1 MCRSIYAY
9 MNADFILI
17 LEAAALMNSVGSMN
31 RVWACKLCVV
41 NSNECRV

>member
-17 LEAAALMNSVGSMN
+17 VEAAATDEFSGIY
-31 RVWACKLCVV
+31 
-41 NSNECRV
+41 E

>member
-17 LEAAALMNSVGSMN
+17 LEAAATDEFSGIYEWSIGL
-31 RVWACKLCVV
+31 
-41 NSNECRV
+41 